1 MNPRDQRA
9 FLTGGAIV
17 IAGLLF
23 GRVLPAGHRW
33 WHTAQAT
40 LAERTAL
47 LAREQHELG
56 TVRQLED
63 SAKVVQASFVA
74 LAPDVLAGGTDA
86 EALSDLEG
94 RMTLLAGRHQAKVI
108 RLDAGADS
116 VTVARLREVRVSME
130 VESDWAG
137 IVAFLKGVDDDPAA
151 ITVRSL
157 DVSAADPTSS
167 SARPEV
173 LHADLEL
180 TGWYLHAPRPED
192 LRPASAMAAVRR
204 P

>member
-1 MNPRDQRA
+1 MNQRDKRA
-9 FLTGGAIV
+9 LLAGGGIV
-17 IAGLLF
+17 IAGLLL
-23 GRVLPAGHRW
+23 GRVLPAGIRW
-33 WHTAQAT
+33 WAGAQVT
-40 LAERTAL
+40 LADRSAL
-47 LAREQHELG
+47 LVREQRDLG
-56 TVRQLED
+56 TVPQLED

-74 LAPDVLAGGTDA
+74 LAPEVLSGGTDA

-94 RMTLLAGRHQAKVI
+94 RMTLIAGRHNAKVI
-108 RLDAGADS
+108 RLDAAPDS
-116 VTVARLREVRVSME
+116 AVIARLREVRVSME

-151 ITVRSL
+151 IEVRSL

-173 LHADLEL
+173 LHADLEV
-180 TGWYLHAPRPED
+180 TGWYLHPPRPED
-192 LRPASAMAAVRR
+192 LQQASAMAAARR